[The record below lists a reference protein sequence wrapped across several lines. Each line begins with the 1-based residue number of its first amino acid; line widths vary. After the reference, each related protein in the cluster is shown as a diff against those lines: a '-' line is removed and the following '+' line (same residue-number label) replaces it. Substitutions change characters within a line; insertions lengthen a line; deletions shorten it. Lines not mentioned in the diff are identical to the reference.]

1 MVEAGR
7 FVSVPESTQHSYLS
21 NQVMLEQLETYFRI
35 FFAVTVS
42 TAISN
47 VGDFIM
53 LVILMSILNWLAGY
67 RADAVKGEKYSHK
80 KTMKAVKEMALT
92 SAILFF
98 VALTCTMLEP
108 TVDYSIVIKALTGI
122 FVIIYARNITRN
134 LRIIQPSNE
143 FVKFLNMIANV
154 KYKNLKKR
162 IKEDDLE
169 IPKAKEDGEQQ

>member
-1 MVEAGR
+1 MVETGR
-7 FVSVPESTQHSYLS
+7 FVSVSENTQHPHISY
-21 NQVMLEQLETYFRI
+21 QVMLEHIEAYFRI

-42 TAISN
+42 TVISN

-67 RADAVKGEKYSHK
+67 RADVVKGEKYSHK

-108 TVDYSIVIKALTGI
+108 SVDYSLVIKTLTGI
-122 FVIIYARNITRN
+122 FAIIYARNITRN

-143 FVKFLNMIANV
+143 FVKFLNMIANI

-162 IKEDDLE
+162 IKEDDFELT
-169 IPKAKEDGEQQ
+169 KEKENGEQ

>member
-1 MVEAGR
+1 MIE
-7 FVSVPESTQHSYLS
+7 HI
-21 NQVMLEQLETYFRI
+21 ETYFRI

-67 RADAVKGEKYSHK
+67 RAGAVKGEKYSHK

-122 FVIIYARNITRN
+122 FAIIYARNITRN
-134 LRIIQPSNE
+134 LRIIQPSND

-169 IPKAKEDGEQQ
+169 IPKTKEDGEQ

>member
-1 MVEAGR
+1 
-7 FVSVPESTQHSYLS
+7 
-21 NQVMLEQLETYFRI
+21 MLEQLETYFRI

-92 SAILFF
+92 GAILFF

-108 TVDYSIVIKALTGI
+108 TVDYSLVIKALTGI
-122 FVIIYARNITRN
+122 FAIIYARNITRN

-162 IKEDDLE
+162 IKEDNLE
-169 IPKAKEDGEQQ
+169 IPKTKEDGEQ

>member
-7 FVSVPESTQHSYLS
+7 FVSVPESTQHPNFS
-21 NQVMLEQLETYFRI
+21 NQVMIEQLETYFRI

-42 TAISN
+42 TVISN

-98 VALTCTMLEP
+98 VALACTMLEP

-134 LRIIQPSNE
+134 LRIIQPSND

-162 IKEDDLE
+162 IKEDDLD
-169 IPKAKEDGEQQ
+169 IPKTKEDGEQ

>member
-1 MVEAGR
+1 
-7 FVSVPESTQHSYLS
+7 
-21 NQVMLEQLETYFRI
+21 MLEQLETYFRV

-67 RADAVKGEKYSHK
+67 RAGAVKGEKYSHK

-122 FVIIYARNITRN
+122 FAIIYARNITRN

-169 IPKAKEDGEQQ
+169 IPKTKEDGGQ

>member
-1 MVEAGR
+1 
-7 FVSVPESTQHSYLS
+7 
-21 NQVMLEQLETYFRI
+21 MLEQLETYFRI

-67 RADAVKGEKYSHK
+67 RADAVRGEKYSHK

-108 TVDYSIVIKALTGI
+108 TVNYSIVIRALTCL
-122 FVIIYARNITRN
+122 FAIIYARNITRN

-162 IKEDDLE
+162 IKEDDLD
-169 IPKAKEDGEQQ
+169 IPKTKEDGEQ

>member
-1 MVEAGR
+1 MVETGR

-169 IPKAKEDGEQQ
+169 IPKTKEDGEQ

>member
-1 MVEAGR
+1 
-7 FVSVPESTQHSYLS
+7 
-21 NQVMLEQLETYFRI
+21 MLEQLETYFRV

-108 TVDYSIVIKALTGI
+108 TVDYSIVIKAFTGI
-122 FVIIYARNITRN
+122 FAIIYARNITRN

-169 IPKAKEDGEQQ
+169 MPKTKEDGEQ

>member
-1 MVEAGR
+1 
-7 FVSVPESTQHSYLS
+7 
-21 NQVMLEQLETYFRI
+21 MLEQLETYFRI

-53 LVILMSILNWLAGY
+53 LAILMSILNWLAGY

-169 IPKAKEDGEQQ
+169 IPKTKEDGGQQ

>member
-67 RADAVKGEKYSHK
+67 RADAVKGGKYSHK

-122 FVIIYARNITRN
+122 FAIIYARNITRN
-134 LRIIQPSNE
+134 LRIIQPSND

-169 IPKAKEDGEQQ
+169 IPKTKEDGEQ

>member
-1 MVEAGR
+1 
-7 FVSVPESTQHSYLS
+7 
-21 NQVMLEQLETYFRI
+21 MLEQLETYFRI

-53 LVILMSILNWLAGY
+53 LVILMSIFNWLAGY
-67 RADAVKGEKYSHK
+67 RADAVRGEKYSHK

-122 FVIIYARNITRN
+122 FAIIYARNITRN

-169 IPKAKEDGEQQ
+169 IPKTKEDGEQ

>member
-7 FVSVPESTQHSYLS
+7 FVSVPESTQHPYLS

-122 FVIIYARNITRN
+122 FAIIYARNITRN

-169 IPKAKEDGEQQ
+169 IPKTKEDGEQ

>member
-1 MVEAGR
+1 
-7 FVSVPESTQHSYLS
+7 
-21 NQVMLEQLETYFRI
+21 MLEHLETYFRI

-47 VGDFIM
+47 VCDFIM

-108 TVDYSIVIKALTGI
+108 TADYSIVIKALTGI

-169 IPKAKEDGEQQ
+169 IPKTKEDGEL

>member
-1 MVEAGR
+1 
-7 FVSVPESTQHSYLS
+7 
-21 NQVMLEQLETYFRI
+21 MLEHIETYFRI

-42 TAISN
+42 TVISN

-122 FVIIYARNITRN
+122 FAIIYARNITRN

-169 IPKAKEDGEQQ
+169 IPKTKEDGEQ

>member
-1 MVEAGR
+1 
-7 FVSVPESTQHSYLS
+7 
-21 NQVMLEQLETYFRI
+21 MLEQLETYFRI

-42 TAISN
+42 TVISN

-67 RADAVKGEKYSHK
+67 RADAVKGKKYSHK

-92 SAILFF
+92 SVILFF

-122 FVIIYARNITRN
+122 FAIIYARNITRN
-134 LRIIQPSNE
+134 LRVIQPSNE

-169 IPKAKEDGEQQ
+169 IPKTKEDGEQ

>member
-1 MVEAGR
+1 
-7 FVSVPESTQHSYLS
+7 
-21 NQVMLEQLETYFRI
+21 MLEQLETYFRI

-47 VGDFIM
+47 VGDFIT
-53 LVILMSILNWLAGY
+53 LVILMSVLNWLAGY

-92 SAILFF
+92 SVILFF

-108 TVDYSIVIKALTGI
+108 TVDYSIVIKALTGM

-134 LRIIQPSNE
+134 LRIIQPSND
-143 FVKFLNMIANV
+143 FVKFLNTIANI

-162 IKEDDLE
+162 IKEDDLD
-169 IPKAKEDGEQQ
+169 IPKTKENGEQ

>member
-1 MVEAGR
+1 
-7 FVSVPESTQHSYLS
+7 
-21 NQVMLEQLETYFRI
+21 MLEQLETYFRF

-108 TVDYSIVIKALTGI
+108 TVDYSIVIKAFTGI
-122 FVIIYARNITRN
+122 FAIIYARNITRN

-169 IPKAKEDGEQQ
+169 IPKTKEDGEQ

>member
-1 MVEAGR
+1 
-7 FVSVPESTQHSYLS
+7 
-21 NQVMLEQLETYFRI
+21 MLEQLENYFRI

-67 RADAVKGEKYSHK
+67 RAGAVKGEKYSHK

-108 TVDYSIVIKALTGI
+108 KVDYSIVIKALTGI
-122 FVIIYARNITRN
+122 FAIIYARNITRN

-169 IPKAKEDGEQQ
+169 IPKTKEDGEQ

>member
-169 IPKAKEDGEQQ
+169 IPKTKEGGEQ

>member
-1 MVEAGR
+1 
-7 FVSVPESTQHSYLS
+7 
-21 NQVMLEQLETYFRI
+21 MLEHIETYFRI

-42 TAISN
+42 TVISN

-67 RADAVKGEKYSHK
+67 RADVVKGEKYSHK

-108 TVDYSIVIKALTGI
+108 SVVYSIVIKALTGI
-122 FVIIYARNITRN
+122 CAIIYARNITRN
-134 LRIIQPSNE
+134 LRIIQPTNE
-143 FVKFLNMIANV
+143 FVKFLKFIKFLKFV
-154 KYKNLKKR
+154 KFLMF
-162 IKEDDLE
+162 IKW
-169 IPKAKEDGEQQ
+169 G

>member
-1 MVEAGR
+1 MVETGR

-122 FVIIYARNITRN
+122 FAIIYARNITRN

-154 KYKNLKKR
+154 KYKNLKNALKR
-162 IKEDDLE
+162 TI
-169 IPKAKEDGEQQ
+169 

>member
-1 MVEAGR
+1 
-7 FVSVPESTQHSYLS
+7 
-21 NQVMLEQLETYFRI
+21 MLEQLETYFRI

-122 FVIIYARNITRN
+122 FVIIYAQNITRN

-169 IPKAKEDGEQQ
+169 IPKTKEDGGQQ

>member
-21 NQVMLEQLETYFRI
+21 NQVMLEQLENYFRI

-42 TAISN
+42 TVISN

-122 FVIIYARNITRN
+122 FAIIYARNITRN

-169 IPKAKEDGEQQ
+169 IPKTKEDGEQ

>member
-1 MVEAGR
+1 MVETGR
-7 FVSVPESTQHSYLS
+7 FVSVSENTQHPHISY
-21 NQVMLEQLETYFRI
+21 QVMLEHIETYFRI

-42 TAISN
+42 TVISN

-108 TVDYSIVIKALTGI
+108 SVDYSLVIKALTGI
-122 FVIIYARNITRN
+122 FAIIYARNITRN

-143 FVKFLNMIANV
+143 FVKFLNMIANI

-162 IKEDDLE
+162 IKEDDFELT
-169 IPKAKEDGEQQ
+169 KEKENGEQ

>member
-1 MVEAGR
+1 
-7 FVSVPESTQHSYLS
+7 
-21 NQVMLEQLETYFRI
+21 MLEQLETYFRI

-108 TVDYSIVIKALTGI
+108 TVDYSIVIMALTGI
-122 FVIIYARNITRN
+122 FAIIYARNITRI

-169 IPKAKEDGEQQ
+169 IPKTKEGGEQ

>member
-122 FVIIYARNITRN
+122 FAIIYARNITRN

-169 IPKAKEDGEQQ
+169 IPKTKEDGEQ

>member
-1 MVEAGR
+1 
-7 FVSVPESTQHSYLS
+7 
-21 NQVMLEQLETYFRI
+21 MLEQLETYFRI

-108 TVDYSIVIKALTGI
+108 AVDYSIVIKALTGM

-134 LRIIQPSNE
+134 LRIIQPSND
-143 FVKFLNMIANV
+143 FVKFLNMIANI

-169 IPKAKEDGEQQ
+169 IPKTKEDGEQ

>member
-21 NQVMLEQLETYFRI
+21 NQVMLEQLETYFRV

-53 LVILMSILNWLAGY
+53 LVILMSVLNWLAGY

-108 TVDYSIVIKALTGI
+108 TVDYSVVIKALTGI

-169 IPKAKEDGEQQ
+169 IPKTKEDGEQ

>member
-1 MVEAGR
+1 
-7 FVSVPESTQHSYLS
+7 
-21 NQVMLEQLETYFRI
+21 MLEQLETYFRV

-108 TVDYSIVIKALTGI
+108 TADYSIVIKALTGI
-122 FVIIYARNITRN
+122 FAIIYARNITRN

-169 IPKAKEDGEQQ
+169 IPKAKEDGEQ